1 MKLTLSSLKKV
12 FIKKLIISKGIN
24 CIGRCAIKLEK
35 AAEKCVTV
43 LWEFLKQ
50 KKNYII

>member
-1 MKLTLSSLKKV
+1 MKLTLSLLKKV
-12 FIKKLIISKGIN
+12 YLKKFIIIKGIN

-50 KKNYII
+50 KKSYII